1 VTTDN
6 DQRISD
12 SGQAFSTGSVVSA
25 DGTTIGYRQL
35 GTGPGVV
42 LLHGSMQSAASH
54 MQLATALADSFTVY
68 LPDRRGRGESGPYGD
83 DYAIAREVADLAA
96 VLGETGARNVFGVS
110 ASGIV
115 VLQAALSMPGCIDKV
130 AVYEPALVP
139 AGSDLTDWIPRFDAE
154 MARGDIG
161 AAMVTSMIGFKLGP
175 GMLKA
180 VPRGLLARLT
190 EAMLRSEDKKAAPG
204 TVTMRMLAPTIRYEG
219 QIVAEMTGT
228 LDTFG
233 GIAIPVLLLGG
244 SKGLSYLKPALADLE
259 RVVPGARRVEFAGL
273 DHGGA
278 ADVSKA
284 NPKGKPEVVAAE
296 LRRFF
301 G

>member
-1 VTTDN
+1 VTIEKNDLVSDN
-6 DQRISD
+6 
-12 SGQAFSTGSVVSA
+12 GQGFSTGSAVSA

-35 GTGPGVV
+35 GSGPGIV

-54 MQLATALADSFTVY
+54 MQLANALADSFTVY

-83 DYAIAREVADLAA
+83 DYGIAREVEDLAA
-96 VLGETGARNVFGVS
+96 VLAQTGARNVFGVS

-115 VLQAALSMPGCIDKV
+115 ALQAALSLPDRIDKV

-139 AGSDLTDWIPRFDAE
+139 ADSGLTDWLPRFDAE
-154 MARGDIG
+154 MGRGDVG

-175 GMLKA
+175 GVLKA
-180 VPRGLLARLT
+180 MPRGVLARLT
-190 EAMLRSEDKKAAPG
+190 ETMMRSEDKKAAPG

-219 QIVAEMTGT
+219 QIVAEMAGT
-228 LDTFG
+228 LDTVADVG
-233 GIAIPVLLLGG
+233 CPVLLLGG
-244 SKGLSYLKPALADLE
+244 SKGLPYLKPVLADLE
-259 RVVPGARRVEFAGL
+259 RVVPGATRVEFSGL

-296 LRRFF
+296 LRQFF